1 MVTCW
6 YRTAREESANI
17 VWWQVA
23 CMLAWRPTHA
33 RARARMTACV
43 RAHSDSAAQRR
54 RSLADVCGSQAMNIQ
69 EDGSAVQH
77 PLPPPAWLARCL
89 RAHIR
94 QVDPVPPPPPPII
107 QPIIVTNWRRHLS
120 TAAQIQRQTAEFARW
135 FTKQTPPIP
144 RTWSQRNIQYSV
156 IRIWYRQKP

>member
-94 QVDPVPPPPPPII
+94 QVDPVPPPPPPSSNPLLS
-107 QPIIVTNWRRHLS
+107 PIGDDICQRLHKFSGRRPNLHDDSRSRRH
-120 TAAQIQRQTAEFARW
+120 QYQGRDRRGIF
-135 FTKQTPPIP
+135 
-144 RTWSQRNIQYSV
+144 NIQL
-156 IRIWYRQKP
+156 